1 MRFSINSRVLEH
13 LGKDLITSDEIAVTE
28 LIKNAYDAGANKVKM
43 HLVENIHEYRL
54 DNLITPVL
62 DEVLA
67 IVRGMSLKDSRV
79 LILEDNGDGMTLE
92 ELEKGFFT
100 IGTDIK
106 KKQKNTVTDKER
118 LPLGEKGIGRLAA
131 QRLSKILVLETTSNE
146 SRETSVV
153 IINWD
158 AILNETSKLDQ
169 IDMDY
174 IIFPKIGEKYTRFWF
189 IELNFQFESII
200 NDTRSLQLSL
210 FEEEDGIKEKLTV
223 RDELLS
229 SLSFLMSPFD
239 DIKEDFQIEIF
250 LNQNKVN
257 TDFKNEAINVSES
270 IHTFYLNIVNGEP
283 LLELSM
289 SLTPWYIERIH
300 QRLVEKDL
308 FDDWRKSPV
317 EYERLLKKY
326 EEKYN
331 KSLTSTL
338 NKDDIFKEF
347 NNNYEHSLKD
357 IMPLEGK
364 VYSFK
369 RDPQLSA
376 MAIRSA
382 KETKKLT
389 RDFNIKNIRS
399 FLDSYNGIKLYR
411 GKFRIAKLGDKDTD
425 WLHLQ
430 QARTKGQQFF
440 RFELGNVIG
449 YVKISDPFQSYIKET
464 SSRLE
469 LTDNV
474 HSNSLLS
481 FLVNIFNEKF
491 YSFSKS
497 AYYITREILN
507 DEGMIPVRSLQ
518 KLKNSVD
525 ELDEKINLSKEQ
537 LSRFDNLL
545 SNAKRVISGEFD
557 HEQKIQEAENFIHS
571 FSNTSVTLKATIE
584 NTLTQLK
591 ESKDLVKQV
600 EHEKKLIALESYNN
614 YKLMAN
620 GLVTEVLTHELH
632 SILINIKKSK
642 NVEEHFKVIED
653 YLLDMT
659 QYLLVKNHLN
669 PIKEQ
674 SRFFRQRIKELSHF
688 YAFMEKTFLYNG
700 TIDDFVEEDLLQ
712 FFKDLEERLDNS
724 LTSSNISML
733 YEDID
738 MKWFVPRGVLVHIF
752 YNLIDNS
759 IYWIKE
765 RRFKQKLDKS
775 FYRVEPDFIKIEKK
789 ADDIIYYSDSGT
801 GIMARMENTLFQ
813 PLESGKNKDGRG
825 MGLYIVRQLLRS
837 FGGDIELLQN
847 RNSAGNRYIFAIYL
861 NTDEKRDGDGEQ

>member
-1 MRFSINSRVLEH
+1 MKFSINSRVLEH
-13 LGKDLITSDEIAVTE
+13 LGKDLITSDEIAITE
-28 LIKNAYDAGANKVKM
+28 LIKNAYDAGANRVKM
-43 HLVENIHEYRL
+43 HLIENIHEYKL
-54 DNLITPVL
+54 DNMITPVL

-67 IVRGMSLKDSRV
+67 IVRGTSLNDARALV
-79 LILEDNGDGMTLE
+79 LEDDGDGMTLE

-146 SRETSVV
+146 SRETNVV

-158 AILNETSKLDQ
+158 VILNQTSKLDQ
-169 IDMDY
+169 IDMDN
-174 IIFPKIGEKYTRFWF
+174 IELSKIGVKYTRFWF
-189 IELNFQFESII
+189 IGLNFQFESII
-200 NDTRSLQLSL
+200 NDTRSLQISL
-210 FEEEDGIKEKLTV
+210 FEDGDEGKLTV

-239 DIKEDFQIEIF
+239 DIKEDFQIDIY
-250 LNQNKVN
+250 LNQDKVN
-257 TDFKNEAINVSES
+257 SDFKNEAINVSES
-270 IHTFYLNIVNGEP
+270 VHKFHLDIVNGEP

-289 SLTPWYIERIH
+289 SLAPWYIERIH

-308 FDDWRKSPV
+308 FDDWRKSPD
-317 EYERLLKKY
+317 EYERLLGKY
-326 EEKYN
+326 QEKYN
-331 KSLTSTL
+331 KSLTSVL

-347 NNNYEHSLKD
+347 NDNYEHSLKD

-449 YVKISDPFQSYIKET
+449 YVKITDPFQKYIKET

-469 LTDNV
+469 LTDNI
-474 HSNSLLS
+474 HSDSLLS

-507 DEGMIPVRSLQ
+507 DEGMIPVRSLE
-518 KLKNSVD
+518 KLKISVD

-537 LSRFDNLL
+537 LSGFDNLL
-545 SNAKRVISGEFD
+545 SNAKKVISGEFD
-557 HEQKIQEAENFIHS
+557 QEQKIQEAENFIRS

-584 NTLTQLK
+584 NTLSQLK

-632 SILINIKKSK
+632 SILTNLKKSK

-653 YLLDMT
+653 YLLDMS
-659 QYLLVKNHLN
+659 QYLLVKDHFN

-674 SRFFRQRIKELSHF
+674 SMFFRQRIKELSHF

-700 TIDDFVEEDLLQ
+700 TVDDFVEEDLLQ
-712 FFKDLEERLDNS
+712 FFKDLEERLENS
-724 LTSSNISML
+724 ITSSNISML

-801 GIMARMENTLFQ
+801 GVMARMENTLFQ

-837 FGGDIELLQN
+837 FGGDIELLHE
-847 RNSAGNRYIFAIYL
+847 RNPAGNRYIFALYL
-861 NTDEKRDGDGEQ
+861 NTDNKEYEDGEQ

>member
-13 LGKDLITSDEIAVTE
+13 LGKDLITSDEIAITE
-28 LIKNAYDAGANKVKM
+28 LIKNAYDAGANQVKM
-43 HLVENIHEYRL
+43 HLIENIHENNL
-54 DNLITPVL
+54 DNLATPVL

-67 IVRGMSLKDSRV
+67 IVRRMSLNDKRV
-79 LILEDNGDGMTLE
+79 FILEDDGNGMTIE
-92 ELEKGFFT
+92 EMEKGFFT

-106 KKQKNTVTDKER
+106 KKQKSTVTNKER

-131 QRLSKILVLETTSNE
+131 QRLSKILVLETTSGKSND
-146 SRETSVV
+146 TSVV
-153 IINWD
+153 VINWD
-158 AILNETSKLDQ
+158 MILNQTSELDQ
-169 IDMDY
+169 INMDN
-174 IIFPKIGEKYTRFWF
+174 IILPKIGEKYTRFWF
-189 IELNFQFESII
+189 IELNFQFDSLV
-200 NDTRSLQLSL
+200 NDNRSLQLSF
-210 FEEEDGIKEKLTV
+210 FEEEKIEEKLTV
-223 RDELLS
+223 KEELLS

-250 LNQNKVN
+250 LNQDRVN
-257 TDFKNEAINVSES
+257 SDFKNEAINVSES
-270 IHTFYLNIVNGEP
+270 VHVFHLNIVNGEP
-283 LLELSM
+283 LLKLRM

-300 QRLVEKDL
+300 QSLVEKDL
-308 FDDWRKSPV
+308 FDDWRKSPN
-317 EYERLLKKY
+317 EYQRLLEKY
-326 EEKYN
+326 QEKYN
-331 KSLTSTL
+331 KSLTSIL
-338 NKDDIFKEF
+338 NKEDIFKEF
-347 NNNYEHSLKD
+347 NDDYEYSLKD
-357 IMPLEGK
+357 IMPLSGK

-369 RDPQLSA
+369 RDPKLSA

-389 RDFNIKNIRS
+389 RDFNINNIRS

-449 YVKISDPFQSYIKET
+449 YVTITDPFQNYIKET

-469 LTDNV
+469 LTDNI
-474 HSNSLLS
+474 HSNSLLN

-507 DEGMIPVRSLQ
+507 DEGMIPVRSLEM
-518 KLKNSVD
+518 LKNSVD
-525 ELDEKINLSKEQ
+525 EMDGKINLSKEQ
-537 LSRFDNLL
+537 LSEFDNLL
-545 SNAKRVISGEFD
+545 DNAKKVISGGFD
-557 HEQKIQEAENFIHS
+557 QEQKLQEVENFIHS
-571 FSNTSVTLKATIE
+571 FSNTSVSLKATLE

-591 ESKDLVKQV
+591 ESKNLVKQV

-632 SILINIKKSK
+632 SILTNLKKNK
-642 NVEEHFKVIED
+642 NVDDHFRVVEN
-653 YLLDMT
+653 YLIDMT
-659 QYLLVKNHLN
+659 QYLLVKEHLN
-669 PIKEQ
+669 PIKDQ
-674 SRFFRQRIKELSHF
+674 SRFFRERVKELSHF

-700 TIDDFVEEDLLQ
+700 TIDDFVEEDLMQ
-712 FFKDLEERLDNS
+712 FFKGLEERLDNS
-724 LTSSNISML
+724 LTSSSISMI
-733 YEDID
+733 YEDVN

-765 RRFKQKLDKS
+765 RKSKQKLDRS
-775 FYRVEPDFIKIEKK
+775 FYRTEPDFIKIEKK
-789 ADDIIYYSDSGT
+789 ADDTIYYSDSGT
-801 GIMARMENTLFQ
+801 GVMARMENTLFQ
-813 PLESGKNKDGRG
+813 PLESGKNRNGRG

-837 FGGDIELLQN
+837 FGGDIELLQE
-847 RNSAGNRYIFAIYL
+847 RNPAGNRYIFAIYL
-861 NTDEKRDGDGEQ
+861 NTDNKEYEDGEQK